1 MDLSRLYFCVKV
13 RTSMEKRRSDD
24 AEEAGMQCIR
34 VVLHRERA
42 LGDEKLLSP
51 RFPGV
56 KQRVPGYSLLV
67 SSRVLGPQNTREYK
81 SATRTCDVLT
91 KRGTREYPFF
101 F

>member
-1 MDLSRLYFCVKV
+1 MDVSRLHFCVKV

-51 RFPGV
+51 GFPGV
-56 KQRVPGYSLLV
+56 KQRAPGYSLLA
-67 SSRVLGPQNTREYK
+67 SSRLLGPRLPASTKALLSPVTRIDKE
-81 SATRTCDVLT
+81 SL
-91 KRGTREYPFF
+91 
-101 F
+101 

>member
-1 MDLSRLYFCVKV
+1 MDVSRLHFCVKV

-51 RFPGV
+51 GFPGV
-56 KQRVPGYSLLV
+56 KQRVPGYSLLA
-67 SSRVLGPQNTREYK
+67 SSRLLGPRLPASTKALLSPVTRIDKE
-81 SATRTCDVLT
+81 SL
-91 KRGTREYPFF
+91 
-101 F
+101 